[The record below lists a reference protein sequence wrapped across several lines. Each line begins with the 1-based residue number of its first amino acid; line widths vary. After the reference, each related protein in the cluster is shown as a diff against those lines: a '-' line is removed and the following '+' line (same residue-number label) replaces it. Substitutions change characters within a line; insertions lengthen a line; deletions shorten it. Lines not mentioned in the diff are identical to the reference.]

1 MAAVCQKA
9 TGILP
14 KRGHLGAWITERFT
28 KDFAAPALR
37 WAGRRSSCSAGT
49 ATGNC
54 FKMRPQKA
62 VCKNS
67 LLPGHWLVF
76 NQGVMSQTHPL
87 TTTTFELPGYR
98 VTKSFGVVR
107 GIMVRSRSV
116 IGNIGANIQSIFGGN
131 ITLYTNLCE
140 RARED
145 TFNLMLTH
153 AGELG
158 ANAVIG
164 VRYDATEIA
173 PGITEVLCYGTAVFV
188 EKET

>member
-1 MAAVCQKA
+1 MLVGS
-9 TGILP
+9 TIPEIWLL
-14 KRGHLGAWITERFT
+14 RGRG
-28 KDFAAPALR
+28 
-37 WAGRRSSCSAGT
+37 
-49 ATGNC
+49 
-54 FKMRPQKA
+54 
-62 VCKNS
+62 V
-67 LLPGHWLVF
+67 VF
-76 NQGVMSQTHPL
+76 NQWPMSQTQTHPL
-87 TTTTFELPGYR
+87 TTTAFELPGYHI
-98 VTKSFGVVR
+98 TKSFGVVR

-158 ANAVIG
+158 ANAVVG

-188 EKET
+188 EKLA

>member
-1 MAAVCQKA
+1 M
-9 TGILP
+9 
-14 KRGHLGAWITERFT
+14 
-28 KDFAAPALR
+28 
-37 WAGRRSSCSAGT
+37 
-49 ATGNC
+49 N
-54 FKMRPQKA
+54 M
-62 VCKNS
+62 
-67 LLPGHWLVF
+67 
-76 NQGVMSQTHPL
+76 THPL
-87 TTTTFELPGYR
+87 TTTAFDLPGFR

-116 IGNIGANIQSIFGGN
+116 IGNFGASIQSIFGGN
-131 ITLYTNLCE
+131 ISLYTSLCA

-153 AGELG
+153 AGQLG

-188 EKET
+188 EKVA